1 MLKLKFNQ
9 NFKKSIYLLLINSNK
24 LKFTI
29 QTSKDILYIN
39 EVDLE
44 YIDKVLERNLIKY
57 KLILAIIMVNSYRVN
72 FNGNQNK

>member
-1 MLKLKFNQ
+1 MNQINNNNQINKYQMLKLKFNQ

-39 EVDLE
+39 KVDLE
-44 YIDKVLERNLIKY
+44 YIDKVLKRNLIKY
-57 KLILAIIMVNSYRVN
+57 KLI
-72 FNGNQNK
+72 

>member
-44 YIDKVLERNLIKY
+44 YI
-57 KLILAIIMVNSYRVN
+57 
-72 FNGNQNK
+72 

>member
-39 EVDLE
+39 KVDLE
-44 YIDKVLERNLIKY
+44 YIDKVLKRNLIKY
-57 KLILAIIMVNSYRVN
+57 KLI
-72 FNGNQNK
+72 

>member
-29 QTSKDILYIN
+29 RTSKNILYIN
-39 EVDLE
+39 PKDLE
-44 YIDKVLERNLIKY
+44 YIGNVLDRNLLKY
-57 KLILAIIMVNSYRVN
+57 KLI
-72 FNGNQNK
+72 

>member
-39 EVDLE
+39 KVDLE

-57 KLILAIIMVNSYRVN
+57 KLI
-72 FNGNQNK
+72 